1 MSSVHL
7 DAAKDCNGASSG
19 PLMAR
24 CGAPVVRGTSAPV
37 PPEKASEPP
46 PAAASALDTAA
57 EAGRSE
63 RGESWALCSAL
74 LAVAIGWLAWS
85 QPAPS
90 ARTVLF
96 VALCLALVTIEY
108 RRAGARF
115 RSALVAAGVA
125 QGLPAGEAAREA
137 WRHDAAF
144 LAERAAG
151 QSAAGDD
158 AQRG

>member
-1 MSSVHL
+1 MSSMHL
-7 DAAKDCNGASSG
+7 GAAGNCNGASSG

-24 CGAPVVRGTSAPV
+24 DGAPVVRGTQAAV
-37 PPEKASEPP
+37 PSEKAGEPP
-46 PAAASALDTAA
+46 PAVASALARAA
-57 EAGRSE
+57 EAERTE
-63 RGESWALCSAL
+63 RGESWGLCSAL

-115 RSALVAAGVA
+115 RGAIVAAGVA
-125 QGLPAGEAAREA
+125 HGLTAGEAAREA
-137 WRHDAAF
+137 WRLDADF
-144 LAERAAG
+144 RAARDAG
-151 QSAAGDD
+151 QSEADVD
-158 AQRG
+158 AKRG